1 MAVWDD
7 AYTDEP
13 THIRIFSDGVE
24 WFVDGADD
32 EGNCTEQCWSY
43 DGHASASADVKNF
56 IDNTALHSGVKWKW
70 RQPRHDHDQT

>member
-13 THIRIFSDGVE
+13 THIRIFSDGRE

-32 EGNCTEQCWSY
+32 EGNYTEQCWSY
-43 DGHASASADVKNF
+43 ASFDEAGADVENF
-56 IDNTALHSGVKWKW
+56 IKNTATYSHVAWKW
-70 RQPRHDHDQT
+70 RQPRHDQT